1 MCWCRFIDCNKGTI
15 GWGMLRTGKQFCV
28 GTGSAHKLSVPS
40 AGFCFKART
49 ALQRVCFFFFA
60 GGGESVKELHTP
72 Y

>member
-1 MCWCRFIDCNKGTI
+1 
-15 GWGMLRTGKQFCV
+15 MLRTGKPFCV

-49 ALQRVCFFFFA
+49 ALQRVCFFFFFA